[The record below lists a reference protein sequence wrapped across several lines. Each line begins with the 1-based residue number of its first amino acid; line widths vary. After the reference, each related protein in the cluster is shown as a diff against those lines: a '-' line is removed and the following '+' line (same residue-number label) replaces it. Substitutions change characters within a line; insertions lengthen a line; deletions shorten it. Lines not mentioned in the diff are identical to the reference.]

1 MTYRVESPTQP
12 GLAIHQLIGEA
23 LCESKQD
30 RRTEPRYPFFRR
42 ISVGLSEGH
51 RYSAFT
57 REISASGIGLVHNFE
72 LAPGEVELS
81 IPSERGCVVRVR
93 TRIVWCKPCGDGWFL
108 SGGQFIGVMP
118 FGQ

>member
-1 MTYRVESPTQP
+1 MSYHVESPTQP

-23 LCESKQD
+23 LCVSTHD
-30 RRTEPRYPFFRR
+30 RRSEPRYPFFRR
-42 ISVGLSEGH
+42 ISVRMNDGRRS
-51 RYSAFT
+51 SAFT

-72 LAPGEVELS
+72 LLPGEVELS

-93 TRIVWCKPCGDGWFL
+93 TRIVWCQPCGDGWFL
-108 SGGQFIGVMP
+108 SGGQFIGVTP